1 MALRTSTITSNLSR
15 FSSASLKRSL
25 LVWLGITLSAHAV
38 VIDSGG
44 PNNTA
49 PSGQPYFGNV
59 GVLNGASAI
68 YLSDRWVMS
77 ANHVAGFLPGSV
89 SFGGTS
95 YTTQAGSWQRLNNTG
110 LGMGL
115 STLTDI
121 VLFRLT
127 SSPGLPSLSVR
138 TSAPTV
144 GDDVMMIGNGKTQAA
159 SLTYWDVTVV
169 AGPNNDVWAEVT
181 PPTPYDLAGFKT
193 TPINQVRWGVNEV
206 SVAGITANAGNGDV
220 RSFATLY
227 NPGFTHEAQ
236 GVNGDSGGATLF
248 FNGASWELSG
258 MMHAIN
264 AYENQPAPPTHPSSA
279 IHGQST
285 FHADLSLY
293 APQINA
299 ILATVPEPGSFMLL
313 GFSTLLILTRR
324 IR

>member
-1 MALRTSTITSNLSR
+1 MN
-15 FSSASLKRSL
+15 
-25 LVWLGITLSAHAV
+25 
-38 VIDSGG
+38 D
-44 PNNTA
+44 
-49 PSGQPYFGNV
+49 
-59 GVLNGASAI
+59 ASAI
-68 YLSDRWVMS
+68 YLSNQWVMTARHAAS
-77 ANHVAGFLPGSV
+77 ALPGTV
-89 SFGGTS
+89 SFGGIS
-95 YTTQAGSWQRLNNTG
+95 YATQAGSWQRLNNTG

-144 GDDVMMIGNGKTQAA
+144 GDDVMMIGNGKIQAA

-169 AGPNNDVWAEVT
+169 AGLNNDIWNEVI

-193 TPINQVRWGVNEV
+193 TPTNEVRWGVNEV
-206 SVAGITANAGNGDV
+206 DVASITANSGNGDV
-220 RSFATLY
+220 LSFSTLY
-227 NPGFTHEAQ
+227 NTGFTHEAQ
-236 GVNGDSGGATLF
+236 GVTGDSGGATLF
-248 FNGASWELSG
+248 FNGVSWELSG

-264 AYENQPAPPTHPSSA
+264 AYDNQPASA

-285 FHADLSLY
+285 FHANLSLY

-299 ILATVPEPGSFMLL
+299 ILATVPEPGAYILL
-313 GFSTLLILTRR
+313 GFSALLIYSRR

>member
-1 MALRTSTITSNLSR
+1 MVLRTSTITSNLSR
-15 FSSASLKRSL
+15 FFSASLKRSL

-68 YLSDRWVMS
+68 YLSNQWVMT
-77 ANHVAGFLPGSV
+77 ANHVADFLPGSV

-110 LGMGL
+110 LGIGL

-144 GDDVMMIGNGKTQAA
+144 GNNVMMIGNGKTQAA
-159 SLTYWDVTVV
+159 SLTYWNVTVV
-169 AGPNNDVWAEVT
+169 PGLNNDMWAEVA
-181 PPTPYDLAGFKT
+181 PTTFFNLAGFKT
-193 TPINQVRWGVNEV
+193 TQTNQVRWGPNEV
-206 SVAGITANAGNGDV
+206 DIADVTVNAGFGDV
-220 RSFATLY
+220 HSFSTLY
-227 NPGFTHEAQ
+227 DVRPTPQAQ
-236 GVNGDSGGATLF
+236 GVIGDSGGATLF

-258 MMHAIN
+258 MMHAVN
-264 AYENQPAPPTHPSSA
+264 AYDNQPASA

-285 FHADLSLY
+285 FHANLSLY

-299 ILATVPEPGSFMLL
+299 ILATVPEPGSFILL
-313 GFSTLLILTRR
+313 GFSTLLILTIR